1 MRQTDFEC
9 TLNIH
14 LIEYGSIDTN
24 LLTYTYINMLVETS
38 ALLFLYLCF

>member
-1 MRQTDFEC
+1 MRQIDFEC

-14 LIEYGSIDTN
+14 LIGCGSIDTN
-24 LLTYTYINMLVETS
+24 LVTHTYVNMLLETS